1 VVVVVMDPVV
11 RGNRSEGGSK
21 CEENKKAR
29 VVGEV
34 SSPQQQYE
42 VRAGCAR
49 R

>member
-1 VVVVVMDPVV
+1 MVVVVMDRVV
-11 RGNRSEGGSK
+11 RGNRSEGGSR

-29 VVGEV
+29 VVGDV

-42 VRAGCAR
+42 VRAGCVR